1 MTHTRLC
8 YLALGL
14 FTAGHVAAQS
24 PPGIDAGAL
33 MRQTEQNIRQS
44 QQLQQ
49 AAQKRDALPPQAVL
63 PEGTVVIAERFKFM
77 GNQRLSTQ
85 QLQAVV
91 VPFANRPLKPVD
103 LQHLTDAI
111 SQEYRKA
118 GWLVQAYLP
127 HQNLAGSELVI
138 QVIERIPPNKP

>member
-1 MTHTRLC
+1 M
-8 YLALGL
+8 
-14 FTAGHVAAQS
+14 FMAGHVAAQS

-44 QQLQQ
+44 QLQQ
-49 AAQKRDALPPQAVL
+49 ATKKRDSLPPQAVL
-63 PEGTVVIAERFKFM
+63 TDATVVTAERFKFM
-77 GNQRLSTQ
+77 GNQRLSTE
-85 QLQAVV
+85 QLQTVA
-91 VPFANRPLKPVD
+91 VPFANRPLKPLD

-111 SQEYRKA
+111 SQEYRKT
-118 GWLVQAYLP
+118 GWLVQAYIP